1 MALGRSSFFIIILT
15 VVITSISPL
24 HAEEKYSLD
33 YFMTGLDDKTCEH
46 VKGFAE
52 THGYDFENYWSGTAQ
67 TIAYY
72 SYKIGCTDL
81 FFKAIEAGANPIYG
95 GYSGDLV
102 ATIISKSTEV
112 NSNDPN
118 ACKNGKDWLTLIKN
132 TGADLTYRL
141 EYSFYTN
148 EELLEFI
155 EASHCKELKEF
166 LS

>member
-1 MALGRSSFFIIILT
+1 
-15 VVITSISPL
+15 
-24 HAEEKYSLD
+24 
-33 YFMTGLDDKTCEH
+33 MTGLQDKSCEN

-72 SYKIGCTDL
+72 AYEIGCSDL
-81 FFKAIEAGANPIYG
+81 YFKAIKAGAHPTYG

-102 ATIISKSTEV
+102 GTIIRESTEF
-112 NSNDPN
+112 NSEDPN
-118 ACKNGKDWLTLIKN
+118 ACTNGKDWLTLIKN

-148 EELLEFI
+148 EELLALI
-155 EASHCKELKEF
+155 DASNCKELKEF

>member
-1 MALGRSSFFIIILT
+1 MTQGRSSFFIIIF
-15 VVITSISPL
+15 ISIISSISSL
-24 HAEEKYSLD
+24 NAEEKYSLD
-33 YFMTGLDDKTCEH
+33 YFMTGLNDKTCEN

-72 SYKIGCTDL
+72 SYEIGCSDL

-102 ATIISKSTEV
+102 GTIIRESTEV

-118 ACKNGKDWLTLIKN
+118 ACKNGKDWLMLIKN
-132 TGADLTYRL
+132 TGANLTYRL

-148 EELLEFI
+148 EELLELI
-155 EASHCKELKEF
+155 EKSSCKELKVF